1 MDDVNILAIKPLLPP
16 ACLIEELPVS
26 AGLAQTIRSTRKK
39 VAHSVEGT
47 SDKLVVIV
55 GPCSIHNV
63 KQAIEY
69 VSTNTTDVRLA
80 CKHIRMHR
88 AQIAEIALRS
98 GCSRCSTA
106 YIMCLQ
112 LGVQYFIS
120 FYLRLFHTHMHDPP
134 SHPIFDFF
142 LCACWHRTPL
152 NNYKARLLAGVQEE
166 FNEDLVLIMRVR
178 YNCRDS
184 VCRLKLERDT
194 TSTSVGRVQHSTSPP
209 GRCIRA
215 SKLC

>member
-39 VAHSVEGT
+39 VAHSVDGT

-106 YIMCLQ
+106 YNVLATRCSI
-112 LGVQYFIS
+112 
-120 FYLRLFHTHMHDPP
+120 FHIILSTFSHTCTTP
-134 SHPIFDFF
+134 HPIPSLISSFARAGIVRHSIITRLDCWLGFKRSLTRTWF
-142 LCACWHRTPL
+142 SSCVYVTTAVTPCA
-152 NNYKARLLAGVQEE
+152 
-166 FNEDLVLIMRVR
+166 D
-178 YNCRDS
+178 
-184 VCRLKLERDT
+184 
-194 TSTSVGRVQHSTSPP
+194 
-209 GRCIRA
+209 
-215 SKLC
+215 